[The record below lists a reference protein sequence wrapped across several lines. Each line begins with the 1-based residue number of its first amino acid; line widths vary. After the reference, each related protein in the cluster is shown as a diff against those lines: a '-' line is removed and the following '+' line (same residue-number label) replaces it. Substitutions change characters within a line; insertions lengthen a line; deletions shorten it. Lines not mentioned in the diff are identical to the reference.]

1 MNRESMTVSRE
12 LIVDTLRGRVLRGVQ
27 AGTLEPGD
35 RLPAS
40 RDLAA
45 EFDVD
50 YRLVIAAYKALAEE
64 GLVELRPRGG
74 IYVAA
79 TGAPQGGIPPLPERW
94 LAEVLVEG
102 LAREIPGPELHE
114 WLRRTVETLRLRAVA
129 ITTTIDQAY
138 GLCRELHDGFGMEA
152 DALLAEAVRASSEV
166 PRALRR
172 AGLLVPTDDHREW
185 DRARAAELRH
195 PAIAVDVGP
204 AQAAGDWA

>member
-1 MNRESMTVSRE
+1 MAVSRE
-12 LIVDTLRGRVLRGVQ
+12 LIVDTVRGRVLRGLQV
-27 AGTLEPGD
+27 GTLEPGD

-40 RDLAA
+40 RDLAT

-79 TGAPQGGIPPLPERW
+79 AGAPQGGIPPLPERW

-114 WLRRTVETLRLRAVA
+114 WLRRVVETLRLRAVA
-129 ITTTIDQAY
+129 ITTTYYVDPTPIEEITGAVITSRRY
-138 GLCRELHDGFGMEA
+138 PSTELPCRRPERTACTCLSRVP
-152 DALLAEAVRASSEV
+152 LAS
-166 PRALRR
+166 
-172 AGLLVPTDDHREW
+172 
-185 DRARAAELRH
+185 
-195 PAIAVDVGP
+195 
-204 AQAAGDWA
+204 